1 MNEPNKP
8 PSPPASEPNT
18 SPSPPASE
26 PDTPPPPPPSEP
38 STSSGGGGSTNTLML
53 ILAYLG
59 PLALVPFLVEK
70 DDKEVQ
76 WHAKHGLVLLAMW
89 IGIGLVFTVLT
100 SIPVLGCAVFL
111 VSLMLPLA
119 AVVVHIICIAQAL
132 KGERFLIPGVSQ
144 YADKF

>member
-1 MNEPNKP
+1 MNEPNTP

-18 SPSPPASE
+18 PPPPPASE
-26 PDTPPPPPPSEP
+26 PATP
-38 STSSGGGGSTNTLML
+38 SGGEGSTNTLML

-59 PLALVPFLVEK
+59 VLALVPLLMEK

-76 WHAKHGLVLLAMW
+76 WHAKHGLVLLVMW
-89 IGIGLVFTVLT
+89 IAIGLVFTVLT
-100 SIPVLGCAVFL
+100 SIPVLGCAAALFSL
-111 VSLMLPLA
+111 VIPLA
-119 AVVVHIICIAQAL
+119 AIVVHIICIVQAL